1 MTRVLG
7 IDLGTTNSV
16 VATLEKG
23 KAEVIRNAE
32 GQPTTP
38 SVVGYTD
45 TGNLLVGN
53 LAKRQAVINPE
64 NTFFLAKRFMGR
76 RVDEVTEKFS
86 NLPYEV
92 DLGSGPLVKFKCP
105 ALGKSVTPQ
114 EISSQILRKL
124 AKDATTYLNE
134 PATKVVISV
143 PAYFNDSQR
152 QATRDAG
159 KIAGLEVLRIV
170 NEPTAAALAYGLE
183 KKDNEDI
190 VVFDLGGGTF
200 DVSILAVGEGAFEVM
215 ATAGDAYLGGSDI
228 DASIVQWLIEDFK
241 KVNGVDLTVDK
252 QALQRIIEA
261 SEAAKIAL
269 STLEQT
275 TIDLPFITQMTTD
288 PSVKHLKKD
297 LTREML
303 EEMCK
308 DFFKRCHEPV
318 QSAFKSAE
326 RDPAS
331 IDRVILVGGTTRI
344 PAVEC
349 LAKKIFEKEPDK
361 SINPDE
367 IVAMG
372 AAIQA
377 AIVEGSI
384 TDVALVDVTPISLG
398 IETLGGLTTTIIERN
413 TILPKIET
421 RVFTTATDDQ
431 TTVKVTVIQGERPIA
446 ADNKKL
452 GVFML
457 DGIKPAVQQR
467 PEIAV
472 SFDIDK
478 NGILSVT
485 AKDKETGNSQ
495 AIKISDA
502 ANLSQQEVDTILEE
516 AKQAADE
523 DEKKATKLELLAT
536 GKTALYSAQKLL
548 ADPTN
553 NGGPTLS
560 GELLETLKNTT
571 AKLEKALTEENL
583 EDIRKLLQELGTLTA
598 TAADADVVDVG

>member
-1 MTRVLG
+1 LRVLG

-53 LAKRQAVINPE
+53 LAKRQAVINPG

-76 RVDEVTEKFS
+76 RVDEVTEEFS

-92 DLGSGPLVKFKCP
+92 DMASGPLVKFKCP

-114 EISSQILRKL
+114 EISSQILKKL
-124 AKDATTYLNE
+124 VKDATTYLNE
-134 PATKVVISV
+134 SVTKVVISV

-159 KIAGLEVLRIV
+159 KIAGLDVLRIV

-200 DVSILAVGEGAFEVM
+200 DVSILEVGEGAFEVM

-228 DASIVQWLIEDFK
+228 DALIVQWLVEDFK
-241 KVNGVDLTVDK
+241 KVNGVDLTMDK

-261 SEAAKIAL
+261 AEAAKIAL

-275 TIDLPFITQMTTD
+275 TIDLPFITQISAGS
-288 PSVKHLKKD
+288 SVKHLKKD
-297 LTREML
+297 LTREIL
-303 EEMCK
+303 EGMCK

-344 PAVEC
+344 PAVES
-349 LAKKIFEKEPDK
+349 LVKKLFGKDPDK

-384 TDVALVDVTPISLG
+384 TDVALVDVTPIGVG
-398 IETLGGLTTTIIERN
+398 IETLGGLTTTIVERN
-413 TILPKIET
+413 TILPTIDT

-478 NGILSVT
+478 TGILSVT
-485 AKDKETGNSQ
+485 AKDKGTGNS
-495 AIKISDA
+495 
-502 ANLSQQEVDTILEE
+502 
-516 AKQAADE
+516 
-523 DEKKATKLELLAT
+523 
-536 GKTALYSAQKLL
+536 
-548 ADPTN
+548 
-553 NGGPTLS
+553 
-560 GELLETLKNTT
+560 
-571 AKLEKALTEENL
+571 
-583 EDIRKLLQELGTLTA
+583 
-598 TAADADVVDVG
+598 

>member
-1 MTRVLG
+1 
-7 IDLGTTNSV
+7 
-16 VATLEKG
+16 
-23 KAEVIRNAE
+23 
-32 GQPTTP
+32 
-38 SVVGYTD
+38 
-45 TGNLLVGN
+45 
-53 LAKRQAVINPE
+53 
-64 NTFFLAKRFMGR
+64 
-76 RVDEVTEKFS
+76 
-86 NLPYEV
+86 
-92 DLGSGPLVKFKCP
+92 
-105 ALGKSVTPQ
+105 
-114 EISSQILRKL
+114 
-124 AKDATTYLNE
+124 
-134 PATKVVISV
+134 
-143 PAYFNDSQR
+143 
-152 QATRDAG
+152 
-159 KIAGLEVLRIV
+159 
-170 NEPTAAALAYGLE
+170 
-183 KKDNEDI
+183 
-190 VVFDLGGGTF
+190 
-200 DVSILAVGEGAFEVM
+200 
-215 ATAGDAYLGGSDI
+215 
-228 DASIVQWLIEDFK
+228 
-241 KVNGVDLTVDK
+241 
-252 QALQRIIEA
+252 
-261 SEAAKIAL
+261 
-269 STLEQT
+269 
-275 TIDLPFITQMTTD
+275 MTTD

-536 GKTALYSAQKLL
+536 GKTALYSAQKLF

-553 NGGPTLS
+553 NGGLTLS